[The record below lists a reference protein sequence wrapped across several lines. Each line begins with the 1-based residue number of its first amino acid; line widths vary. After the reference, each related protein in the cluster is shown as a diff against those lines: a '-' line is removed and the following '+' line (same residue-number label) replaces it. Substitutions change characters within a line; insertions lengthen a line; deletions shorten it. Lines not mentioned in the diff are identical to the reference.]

1 MVDLRGQRLAEHVRK
16 KRGKNGK
23 VCPAIHH
30 DLVQH
35 DFTAEQAN
43 RLLPADITEH
53 HTARA
58 S

>member
-1 MVDLRGQRLAEHVRK
+1 MFGK
-16 KRGKNGK
+16 KPGKNGK
-23 VCPAIHH
+23 VCPAVHH

-53 HTARA
+53 HTASA